1 MKIQKYILLCLLAMG
16 CMTVGAQKK
25 HTKTKA
31 IAKPAAETPAQRLF
45 QSMLPSTAKIMFIDS
60 LVVSKHDFLSH
71 VPLNPESGVLS
82 LRNRVAGNDLLPLC
96 QYENEFGDR
105 RFFAEGDTTA
115 MTLCAQSL
123 LGRQWSVPTQLPGIS
138 IDDYLLQNFPFLA
151 SDGVTL
157 YFSATGHNSL
167 GGRDIFMTN
176 FDSEKGEWYTPQ
188 NYGLPFNS
196 SANDYLL
203 AIDDIDTLGWL
214 VSDRYQPHDSVCIYT
229 FVPTSPRLDF
239 TNDALSTKQLEQYAR
254 LTAISDTWTFGDRN
268 AAITRRN
275 EMLSRMK
282 HGKKEVKSISFIVD
296 DQTVITSLS
305 QFKNAESRKLFD
317 QLNQVGVLIQQ
328 TQASLEAD
336 RKKYQLGRNSE
347 LTTKILRQEK
357 DLLRQRAD
365 YKMLEKKIRRSEKL

>member
-25 HTKTKA
+25 HTKTKG
-31 IAKPAAETPAQRLF
+31 IAKPAVETPAQRLF
-45 QSMLPSTAKIMFIDS
+45 QSMLPSTAKVMFIDS
-60 LVVSKHDFLSH
+60 IVVGKRDFLSH
-71 VPLNPESGVLS
+71 VPLNPESGMLTA
-82 LRNRVAGNDLLPLC
+82 RGHVAGNDMLLLT

-105 RFFAEGDTTA
+105 RFFAEGDTAATV
-115 MTLCAQSL
+115 LRSQSL
-123 LGRQWSVPTQLPGIS
+123 LGGQWSTPAGLPGIS
-138 IDDYLLQNFPFLA
+138 TDDYLFQNFPFLA

-176 FDSEKGEWYTPQ
+176 FDSDKGEWYAPQ

-203 AIDDIDTLGWL
+203 AIDDLDTLGWL